1 MYDTV
6 QIPTETIA
14 TQTGNRLLD
23 ALPAAELN
31 LLCANATLAPL
42 SRYDTIHQ
50 PGQMIQTLH
59 FPVDGIISLVCM
71 MKEGGGVET
80 ATIGREGMVGSPV
93 FHGVRIASQQAI
105 VQIPGRSYQMPADT
119 FVQLLPQLPT
129 LAALLHRFSVVL
141 FTLAAQNSGCN
152 RKHSIEERCCRWMLM
167 VADRLDRD
175 TFELTHDFIA
185 QMLGVRRASVTESLG
200 ALEKRGLIK
209 TSRGRITLVDR
220 HGLESSVCECYQ
232 IIRGAVA
239 RLFDGD
245 SNANANANAN
255 GTRSDGGSPSDNGN
269 RSGNGTRATV

>member
-6 QIPTETIA
+6 QIPAETSQA
-14 TQTGNRLLD
+14 STGNRLLD
-23 ALPAAELN
+23 ALPPAELE
-31 LLCANATLAPL
+31 LLLSNAVLGPL
-42 SRYDTIHQ
+42 GRHDSLYRPNDTIEA
-50 PGQMIQTLH
+50 IH
-59 FPVDGIISLVCM
+59 FPVNGIVSLVCM
-71 MKEGGGVET
+71 MKDGGGVET

-93 FHGVRIASQQAI
+93 FHGVFTASQQAI
-105 VQIPGRSYQMPADT
+105 VQVPGESYRLPSQA

-129 LAALLHRFSVVL
+129 LATLLHRFSVLL

-209 TSRGRITLVDR
+209 TSRGRLTVIDR
-220 HGLESSVCECYQ
+220 AGLESSVCECYP
-232 IIRGAVA
+232 IIRDAVA
-239 RLFDGD
+239 NLFDGTGAVRRD
-245 SNANANANAN
+245 
-255 GTRSDGGSPSDNGN
+255 
-269 RSGNGTRATV
+269 TV